1 MPKHKL
7 LHFISTL
14 GIGGAQILVKD
25 YALLTDKS
33 KFDVVILCVERK
45 NTFLEN
51 VLEDAGIR
59 VIYASDYLPFK
70 NFFLKNILAHRILLK
85 TGLLKLIVRHFIQKE
100 SPDILHFH
108 LPNNAYIKFANPP
121 QKCVL
126 VHTIHSQPEK
136 YWCTK
141 KTYDRND
148 FKALNYL
155 VHSRGTQLIAL
166 NDHARNVANQLFNVK
181 NTIILNNAINFDKF
195 DISESKNEIRAS
207 LGIDRN
213 CYLVGN
219 VGRFWA
225 VKNHTLI
232 VKAFAELSKAKND
245 VHLLLVG
252 DGDLRPQIESEIE
265 SLGIKDK
272 VTILNA
278 RNDVPRILKALDVFI
293 FPSLYEGLG
302 IVLIEAQK
310 MGIPC
315 VISNAIPQ
323 EAVISNLVH
332 RMGENA
338 TPSDY
343 AKALN
348 NAHVDRIE
356 YHDLEKWNM
365 KIVIKQ
371 LENIYIQNLRQ
382 KGLYDY

>member
-1 MPKHKL
+1 MSKFKL

-14 GIGGAQILVKD
+14 GIGGAQVLVKD

-33 KFDVVILCVERK
+33 KFDVVILCIERE

-51 VLEDAGIR
+51 ILEDAGIR
-59 VIYASDYLPFK
+59 TIYASDYLPFK
-70 NFFLKNILAHRILLK
+70 NFFLKSKLAHRILLK
-85 TGLLKLIVRHFIQKE
+85 TGLLKLIIRHFIKKE
-100 SPDILHFH
+100 NPSILHFH
-108 LPNNAYIKFANPP
+108 LPNNAYIKFANPS

-141 KTYDRND
+141 KLHDRND

-155 VHSRGTQLIAL
+155 VHSHGTQLIAL

-181 NTIILNNAINFDKF
+181 NTIVLNNAINFDKF
-195 DISESKNEIRAS
+195 NISESKDEIRDS

-213 CYLVGN
+213 CFLVGN
-219 VGRFWA
+219 VGRFWP
-225 VKNHTLI
+225 VKNHTLM
-232 VKAFAELSKAKND
+232 VKAFAELCKEKDKA
-245 VHLLLVG
+245 HLLLVG
-252 DGDLRPQIESEIE
+252 DGELRPQIESEIE

-332 RMGENA
+332 RMDENA
-338 TPSDY
+338 TPADY
-343 AKALN
+343 ANALN
-348 NAHVDRIE
+348 NAHIDKVE
-356 YHDLEKWNM
+356 YQGLEKWDM
-365 KIVIKQ
+365 KTVVKQ
-371 LENIYIQNLRQ
+371 LEDIYIQNLRQ
-382 KGLYDY
+382 KGIA

>member
-1 MPKHKL
+1 MPKFKI

-14 GIGGAQILVKD
+14 GVGGAQILVKD
-25 YALLTDKS
+25 YALLMDKT
-33 KFDVVILCVERK
+33 KFDVVVLCIERV
-45 NTFLEN
+45 NSFLEN
-51 VLEDAGIR
+51 ILEEAGIR
-59 VIYASDYLPFK
+59 VIYASDCLPFK
-70 NFFLKNILAHRILLK
+70 NFFLKCNLAHRILLK
-85 TGLLKLIVRHFIQKE
+85 IGLLKLIVRYFIRKE
-100 SPDILHFH
+100 KPDILHFH
-108 LPNNAYIKFANPP
+108 LPNNTYIKFADPP
-121 QKCVL
+121 KKCVL

-141 KTYDRND
+141 KQYNKKD
-148 FKALNYL
+148 FKALDYL
-155 VHSRGTQLIAL
+155 VHFHGTQLIAL
-166 NDHARNVANQLFNVK
+166 NDHARIVANQLFNVE
-181 NTIILNNAINFDKF
+181 NTIVLNNAINFDKF
-195 DISESKNEIRAS
+195 NISEGKNEIRDS

-219 VGRFWA
+219 VGRFWP
-225 VKNHTLI
+225 VKNHSLM
-232 VKAFAELSKAKND
+232 VKAFAELCKKKDNA
-245 VHLLLVG
+245 HLLLVG
-252 DGDLRPQIESEIE
+252 DGELRPKIESEIE
-265 SLGIKDK
+265 YLGIKNK

-343 AKALN
+343 ANALM
-348 NAHVDRIE
+348 NARVDRIE
-356 YHDLEKWNM
+356 YHGLEKWDM

-382 KGLYDY
+382 KGIA

>member
-1 MPKHKL
+1 MSKHKL

-33 KFDVVILCVERK
+33 KFDVVILCVERE

-100 SPDILHFH
+100 NPDILHFH

-141 KTYDRND
+141 KLYDRND

-155 VHSRGTQLIAL
+155 VHSHGTQLIAL

-181 NTIILNNAINFDKF
+181 NTIVLNNAINFDNF
-195 DISESKNEIRAS
+195 NISEGKNEIRDS
-207 LGIDRN
+207 LGIDCN

-219 VGRFWA
+219 IGRFWL
-225 VKNHTLI
+225 VKNHTMM
-232 VKAFAELSKAKND
+232 VKAFAELCKEKDNA
-245 VHLLLVG
+245 HLLLVG
-252 DGDLRPQIESEIE
+252 DGELRPQIELEIE

-323 EAVISNLVH
+323 EAVISNLVN

-338 TPSDY
+338 TPLDY
-343 AKALN
+343 AQALK
-348 NAHVDRIE
+348 NARVDKIE
-356 YHDLEKWNM
+356 YHGLEKWDM
-365 KIVIKQ
+365 KTVVKQ
-371 LENIYIQNLRQ
+371 LEDIYIQNLHQ
-382 KGLYDY
+382 KGIA